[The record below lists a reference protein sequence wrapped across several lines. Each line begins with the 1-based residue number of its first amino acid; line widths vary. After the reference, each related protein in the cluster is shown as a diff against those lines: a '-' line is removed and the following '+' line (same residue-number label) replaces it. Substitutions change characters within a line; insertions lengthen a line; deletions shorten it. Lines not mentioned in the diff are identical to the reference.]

1 MQKDDPL
8 MRSEKKD
15 PDRVG
20 TIRLINNTT
29 INDGA
34 IVDKMELYRGQLF
47 TMQRLLKTETQ
58 LLKSGLFVNPPKIT
72 ITYEGDDSPFKNII
86 VKIEE

>member
-58 LLKSGLFVNPPKIT
+58 LLQSGLFANPPKIT
-72 ITYEGDDSPFKNII
+72 ITYESTDGDFKNIT